1 MISRPRLL
9 TDSPMLCKMLYMK
22 KVTSREFQQRFGQ
35 LQSRLARGDT
45 LQVTNRGKVIGIFT
59 KIEQPKVEMPDFLAN
74 VKAEGYTRELG
85 NQILREF
92 NEGLS

>member
-1 MISRPRLL
+1 
-9 TDSPMLCKMLYMK
+9 MLYMK

-35 LQSRLARGDT
+35 LQSRLGRGDT
-45 LQVTNRGKVIGIFT
+45 VQVTHRGKVSGIFT
-59 KIEQPKVEMPDFLAN
+59 KIRQPKVEKPDFLAN
-74 VKAEGYTRELG
+74 VRAEGYSRELG